1 MDIWS
6 LIEIEKKIKECK
18 SLKEL
23 TTWVKKEID
32 REDKEITKYY
42 QDKKQMSKKGEKQW
56 VKT

>member
-6 LIEIEKKIKECK
+6 LIEIENKIKECK

-32 REDKEITKYY
+32 REDKLMEQHMRGNKNE
-42 QDKKQMSKKGEKQW
+42 SKHN
-56 VKT
+56 